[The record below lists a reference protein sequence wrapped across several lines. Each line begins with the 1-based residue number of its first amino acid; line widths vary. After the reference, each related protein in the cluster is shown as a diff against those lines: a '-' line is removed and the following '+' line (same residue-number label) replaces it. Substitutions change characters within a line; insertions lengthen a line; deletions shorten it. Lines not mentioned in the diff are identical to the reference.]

1 MKPRAIERMPVA
13 MVRRVERRLFH
24 YPVEKLLRPQV
35 PGRKWGPGAINVAAQ
50 EHEPDAMLT

>member
-1 MKPRAIERMPVA
+1 

-24 YPVEKLLRPQV
+24 DPVEKLLRPQV
-35 PGRKWGPGAINVAAQ
+35 PGGKWGPGAINVAAQ